1 LELLVGWLVVC
12 LGSFAGVGIA
22 GALVGALLVGCWW
35 VVGALLVG
43 WSGDAGCLAG
53 GLLVGC

>member
-1 LELLVGWLVVC
+1 MGWLVVR
-12 LGSFAGVGIA
+12 LGSFAGIGIA

-43 WSGDAGCLAG
+43 CSGDAGCLAG